1 MKTVQVEFMERVQ
14 NGEPFMIDL
23 EKKTMRVGNT
33 YLIKE
38 GVHDNERKLLDKNEF
53 INDYNIMDV
62 LETMYAIYKYSYPSE
77 AETKRKRNYF
87 KALTADE
94 MTDEQMVNGEDRT
107 IARGLL
113 EAFVLVSSLNGD
125 LKWNPK
131 WGSWYYQ
138 GKDKDFILL
147 KKWIDN

>member
-1 MKTVQVEFMERVQ
+1 MKTIQKEFMERVQ

-23 EKKTMRVGNT
+23 EKKTMRVGNI

-38 GVHDNERKLLDKNEF
+38 GVFESERELKEETDNLIDFL
-53 INDYNIMDV
+53 NDLYFM
-62 LETMYAIYKYSYPSE
+62 YKYSYPSE

-94 MTDEQMVNGEDRT
+94 MTDEEMVLGMDRT
-107 IARGLL
+107 IARAAL
-113 EAFVLVSSLNGD
+113 ESFVLISSLNGD

>member
-1 MKTVQVEFMERVQ
+1 MGQ
-14 NGEPFMIDL
+14 
-23 EKKTMRVGNT
+23 
-33 YLIKE
+33 
-38 GVHDNERKLLDKNEF
+38 
-53 INDYNIMDV
+53 
-62 LETMYAIYKYSYPSE
+62 

-94 MTDEQMVNGEDRT
+94 MTDEEMVTGMDRT
-107 IARGLL
+107 VARAAL
-113 EAFVLVSSLNGD
+113 ESFVLISSLNGD

-131 WGSWYYQ
+131 RGSWYYQ

>member
-1 MKTVQVEFMERVQ
+1 MKTIQKEFMERVQ

-23 EKKTMRVGNT
+23 EKKTMRVGNI
-33 YLIKE
+33 YFIKE
-38 GVHDNERKLLDKNEF
+38 GVFNNERELKEETDNLMDILD
-53 INDYNIMDV
+53 DLYIM
-62 LETMYAIYKYSYPSE
+62 YKYSYPSE

-94 MTDEQMVNGEDRT
+94 MTDEEMVTGMDRT
-107 IARGLL
+107 VARAAL
-113 EAFVLVSSLNGD
+113 ESFVLISSLNGD